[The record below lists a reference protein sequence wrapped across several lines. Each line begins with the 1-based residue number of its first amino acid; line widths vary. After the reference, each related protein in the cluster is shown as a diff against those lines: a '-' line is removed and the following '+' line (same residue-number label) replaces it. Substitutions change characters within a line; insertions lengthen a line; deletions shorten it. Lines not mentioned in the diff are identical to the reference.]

1 MDHKVRHFG
10 QLFGIF
16 LCFVGLGIFFLF
28 QRRGIFYTPGE
39 NRAPGAF
46 GPREYTEKDVDEEH
60 TCLVVCDSS
69 QPESMAFMEEFR
81 QVLLDMRVSYQET
94 DAADG
99 LSLELSSYETAVF
112 ALSDLE
118 CLRDHIT
125 ELSGWVKGGGRA
137 MFPIS
142 LQRTPVMDLLSQR
155 FGIMEMGY
163 EYSRVDSIA
172 LADGFMAGGDGVY
185 PIDDGYE
192 SALGLR
198 VRDDC
203 KIYASEGTTGLPL
216 IWSADFGDGKFVMVN
231 MGFYEKAYRGF
242 YSSAYTLLEDIAVYP
257 VINGSVFYID
267 DFPSP
272 VPSGNGEYVMRD
284 YGMSIGNF
292 YSSVWWPD
300 MLKIQDQYGLRYTGL
315 IIETYEDHTG
325 IGLPRNEDIA
335 DYGYF
340 GNMILVKGGELG
352 IHGYNHQPLCL
363 DTFQYEEDLGYN
375 AWESREAMVSALTE
389 VLSFSKELYPEE
401 EFHVYVPPSNV
412 LSPEGRQVLG
422 NDFPN
427 ITSIASVYLPGE
439 SAYDQEFEIA
449 QDGIAETPRIIS
461 GFNVDDY
468 MRIAALSELNLH
480 FVNSQFVHPDDLL
493 DEDRGAALGWEYLKG
508 RTTAYF
514 DWLYGSVPSIR
525 RLTGSQMSEAVRQY
539 CALRL
544 WKLPEEET
552 LYITAEG
559 VREEAWLIIRVNEG
573 SLGEVK
579 GGELTQL
586 TDSLYLLKVT
596 DRDIEIMRNR

>member
-1 MDHKVRHFG
+1 MD
-10 QLFGIF
+10 
-16 LCFVGLGIFFLF
+16 
-28 QRRGIFYTPGE
+28 
-39 NRAPGAF
+39 APF
-46 GPREYTEKDVDEEH
+46 
-60 TCLVVCDSS
+60 SS
-69 QPESMAFMEEFR
+69 NWS
-81 QVLLDMRVSYQET
+81 
-94 DAADG
+94 
-99 LSLELSSYETAVF
+99 F
-112 ALSDLE
+112 ALA
-118 CLRDHIT
+118 
-125 ELSGWVKGGGRA
+125 VK
-137 MFPIS
+137 
-142 LQRTPVMDLLSQR
+142 
-155 FGIMEMGY
+155 
-163 EYSRVDSIA
+163 
-172 LADGFMAGGDGVY
+172 
-185 PIDDGYE
+185 
-192 SALGLR
+192 
-198 VRDDC
+198 
-203 KIYASEGTTGLPL
+203 
-216 IWSADFGDGKFVMVN
+216 
-231 MGFYEKAYRGF
+231 
-242 YSSAYTLLEDIAVYP
+242 
-257 VINGSVFYID
+257 
-267 DFPSP
+267 
-272 VPSGNGEYVMRD
+272 
-284 YGMSIGNF
+284 
-292 YSSVWWPD
+292 
-300 MLKIQDQYGLRYTGL
+300 
-315 IIETYEDHTG
+315 
-325 IGLPRNEDIA
+325 
-335 DYGYF
+335 
-340 GNMILVKGGELG
+340 
-352 IHGYNHQPLCL
+352 
-363 DTFQYEEDLGYN
+363 EDLGYN

-596 DRDIEIMRNR
+596 NRDIEITRNR